1 MEKYKSENTTMGGFN
16 EEPISQHTICFD
28 KEDGTRGMEVNLT
41 EILNDWVDQ
50 YNKKQENE
58 ERRGKKEIADKKWRE
73 KIRIQNEKETQVQNK
88 LKPFLTQCI
97 KDTLEKLGLELTKRH
112 IRNVI
117 RNCKIEMGRGS
128 VEYEPIGKL
137 FTEEQWN
144 EFKEECNKIYRI
156 DNPLNPRGY
165 YDVSPHNPSTYN
177 NKFTFT
183 MKELI
188 KTDIGY
194 WRGTK

>member
-1 MEKYKSENTTMGGFN
+1 M
-16 EEPISQHTICFD
+16 
-28 KEDGTRGMEVNLT
+28 
-41 EILNDWVDQ
+41 
-50 YNKKQENE
+50 
-58 ERRGKKEIADKKWRE
+58 
-73 KIRIQNEKETQVQNK
+73 TQVQNK

-117 RNCKIEMGRGS
+117 RNCKIEIGRGR

-144 EFKEECNKIYRI
+144 EFKEECNKIY
-156 DNPLNPRGY
+156 PLGY
-165 YDVSPHNPSTYN
+165 YDVHQHIPSTYD

-194 WRGTK
+194 WKGTE